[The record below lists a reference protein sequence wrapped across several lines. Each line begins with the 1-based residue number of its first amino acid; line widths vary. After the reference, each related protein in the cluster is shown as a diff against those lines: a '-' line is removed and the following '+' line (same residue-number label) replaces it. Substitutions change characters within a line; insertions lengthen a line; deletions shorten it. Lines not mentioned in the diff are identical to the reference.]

1 MCEGLQERESHLE
14 WRGDMHKKEGV
25 GPRDRRSWHCIPRE
39 ERRALA
45 AEGNQQRDVK
55 EGPEAA

>member
-1 MCEGLQERESHLE
+1 
-14 WRGDMHKKEGV
+14 MHKKEGA